1 MLGVLQQ
8 IIHHG
13 HVAVGAASI
22 RREGGATMDHRDFGA
37 TSGLDEATESRG
49 DALFSDHVRERAK

>member
-1 MLGVLQQ
+1 MLWILQQ
-8 IIHHG
+8 VIHHG

-22 RREGGATMDHRDFGA
+22 RREGGAAMDHRDFCA

-49 DALFSDHVRERAK
+49 DALSSDHIR